1 MRQAAMQR
9 VCADIKAAQAGD
21 GRQTRKLSERHLK
34 DIGVL
39 SPPKREKQN
48 PETVVV

>member
-39 SPPKREKQN
+39 SPPKRAKQN
-48 PETVVV
+48 PETVVA